1 MWLDWDVGALWGDR
15 AGRGVGEE
23 GGEGAGWAERQAGGP
38 CSIQMGEEA

>member
-1 MWLDWDVGALWGDR
+1 MWGRCGGTERGEGWGR
-15 AGRGVGEE
+15 R